1 MSALAWFIFIIL
13 IAVAGIGLAL
23 QAERT
28 EDRAAETE
36 RSGS

>member
-1 MSALAWFIFIIL
+1 MSALAWFICIVL

-28 EDRAAETE
+28 EDRAAEAE